1 MGVVRVT
8 KTLEQYIP
16 LGFRSRRQ
24 DGFAR
29 FGAGCGP
36 PQLGSN
42 CRVAPKPCVWG
53 NVAWIVWLR
62 PRLQFRA
69 PLLSIQEFQVLQA
82 SPILLTV
89 DVSRDE
95 K

>member
-1 MGVVRVT
+1 MHDLVRDAVH
-8 KTLEQYIP
+8 LSWDRIAE
-16 LGFRSRRQ
+16 LRQ
-24 DGFAR
+24 SPA
-29 FGAGCGP
+29 CG
-36 PQLGSN
+36 
-42 CRVAPKPCVWG
+42 G

-62 PRLQFRA
+62 PRGQFRA
-69 PLLSIQEFQVLQA
+69 LVLSIQEFQVLQA